1 EDVGLTR
8 AWLHEYAG
16 GAGLSVADAM
26 VALRRSAYHALP
38 VPLAE
43 TLVAGRLLGEVG
55 IALPDGPLTLASAG
69 PGAMPAALR
78 REGAGG
84 RLFGIALRVP
94 WAADCPHAVLAAV
107 DGDESFLVLAQ
118 VDGDAVREKAANL
131 ASEPRC
137 AVALD
142 AARIVALAPMLDAA
156 ERVLLE
162 GALARSVQMAGALEA
177 AMDVALRY
185 SGERVQFG
193 RPIAKFQ
200 AVQHMLAT
208 MAGQVASAR
217 A

>member
-1 EDVGLTR
+1 
-8 AWLHEYAG
+8 
-16 GAGLSVADAM
+16 
-26 VALRRSAYHALP
+26 
-38 VPLAE
+38 
-43 TLVAGRLLGEVG
+43 
-55 IALPDGPLTLASAG
+55 
-69 PGAMPAALR
+69 
-78 REGAGG
+78 
-84 RLFGIALRVP
+84 
-94 WAADCPHAVLAAV
+94 
-107 DGDESFLVLAQ
+107 
-118 VDGDAVREKAANL
+118 DGDAVRETAANL

-217 A
+217 AAADQAVEADRADVAGPSALRVAIV